1 MGIEAAIASVPLGAK
16 IIEKH
21 FTLNKKMKG
30 PDHKASLEPAEFK
43 KMVDAVRN
51 IENALGK
58 NIKKIT
64 KSEKKNLNIARKSI
78 VAIEEINKGDVFSKN
93 NIGVKRPG
101 GGLSPTNWLVILG
114 KSSKK
119 RYRQHDFI

>member
-21 FTLNKKMKG
+21 FTLNRKMKG

-58 NIKKIT
+58 NIKKVT

-101 GGLSPTNWLVILG
+101 GGLCPTKWFEILG
-114 KSSKK
+114 KTSKK
-119 RYRQHDFI
+119 RYRKDDFI

>member
-21 FTLNKKMKG
+21 FTLNRKMKG
-30 PDHKASLEPAEFK
+30 PDHKASLEPVEFK
-43 KMVDAVRN
+43 KMVDAIRN
-51 IENALGK
+51 IESALGREIKNVTRSERK
-58 NIKKIT
+58 NI
-64 KSEKKNLNIARKSI
+64 NVARKSI
-78 VAIEEINKGDVFSKN
+78 VAIKEIYKGDIFSEN

-101 GGLSPTNWLVILG
+101 GGLSPAKWFDVLG

-119 RYRQHDFI
+119 RYRKDDFI